1 MAIEINGFS
10 ILLNIGSHPDS
21 FPNVAMEA
29 KKAARTLVLK
39 QLKAKSAGL
48 KSARDVCQVTGH
60 ETFDLLVDGMT
71 DPEVKS
77 ILGKLDKHHPEF
89 KTSNA
94 SWRRQQ
100 LRALARGSAEP
111 TAKPVPKPKSKR
123 AAKGVAGT
131 EEASRLSS
139 AAMAAVRKRRD

>member
-1 MAIEINGFS
+1 
-10 ILLNIGSHPDS
+10 LPDRGKVS
-21 FPNVAMEA
+21 
-29 KKAARTLVLK
+29 
-39 QLKAKSAGL
+39 QLE
-48 KSARDVCQVTGH
+48 SARDVCQATGH

-100 LRALARGSAEP
+100 LRALAQGSAEP
-111 TAKPVPKPKSKR
+111 AAKPVPKPKSKR
-123 AAKGVAGT
+123 AATKGVAVS